1 LAQDN
6 FAFDADTF
14 ISGEDMN
21 SVEIAGIVSHLPQE
35 RELASGSRVLS
46 WRIKVPREQTGSDS
60 IPCAISVENVS
71 KSLIS
76 RIESLEVGQTVSIE
90 GLLRSRFW
98 QGSAGNASRVE
109 VEVTALKKIPKNQL
123 H

>member
-1 LAQDN
+1 
-6 FAFDADTF
+6 
-14 ISGEDMN
+14 MN

-35 RELASGSRVLS
+35 RELASGNRILS

-60 IPCAISVENVS
+60 IPCAISFDNVP
-71 KSLIS
+71 KSLLS

-123 H
+123 L